1 MSDVPQIP
9 SWVHDNLK
17 KGLVIPAHPLALT
30 EQGAWDEAAQRAL
43 SRYYL
48 AAGAGG
54 LAVGVHTTQFEIRAP
69 EHLLLEP
76 VLQLAAETAKETD
89 RAAGT
94 QTVLVAG
101 ICGRTEQ
108 ALTEAQWAQKHGYH
122 LGLLSLA
129 AWRDASEA
137 DILQHCREVARVMPL
152 FGFYLQPAVGGRLLS
167 QAFWREFADIPNV
180 CAIKIAPFNR
190 YQTLDVIRAVAE
202 SDRWQDVALYTGND
216 DQIVV
221 DLLSRW
227 KFQINGEER
236 ILGFSGG
243 LLGHWAVWTH
253 QAVQMLAS
261 IQTIRTNTGIPQE
274 WFALANEVTESN
286 AALFDAANGFRGC
299 IAGIQQVLFE
309 QGLLSSPRCLNP
321 NERMSPGQAELL
333 EKVRKQYPHLVDDAF
348 VAQHKDEWLS

>member
-1 MSDVPQIP
+1 MSDFPQIP
-9 SWVHDNLK
+9 TWVHDQLK
-17 KGLVIPAHPLALT
+17 KGMVIPAHPLALA
-30 EQGAWDEAAQRAL
+30 EQGAWDERAQRAL

-48 AAGAGG
+48 TAGAGG
-54 LAVGVHTTQFEIRAP
+54 LAVGVHTTQFEIRDP

-76 VLQLAAETAKETD
+76 VLELAGQTARETD
-89 RAAGT
+89 KVAGT

-108 ALTEAQWAQKHGYH
+108 AVTEAEWAQKHGYH

-129 AWRDASEA
+129 AWRDASEP
-137 DILQHCREVARVMPL
+137 DIIQHCREVARVIPL

-180 CAIKIAPFNR
+180 YAIKIAPFNR
-190 YQTLDVIRAVAE
+190 YQTVDVIRAVAE

-216 DQIVV
+216 DQIVF

-227 KFQINGEER
+227 KFQVHGEER
-236 ILGFSGG
+236 ILRFSGG

-253 QAVQMLAS
+253 QAVRMLDS
-261 IQTIRTNTGIPQE
+261 IQSVRNNTGIPQE
-274 WFALANEVTESN
+274 WFILANEVTESN

-321 NERMSPGQAELL
+321 DERMSPGQAELL
-333 EKVRKQYPHLVDDAF
+333 GQVRKQYPHLVDDAF
-348 VAQHKDEWLS
+348 VASHREEWMS